1 MKKLIFRLTILLSA
15 LMLFPFQAVEACTG
29 FIVGK
34 NLTADGSTLKFIQP
48 RTIKREKS

>member
-34 NLTADGSTLKFIQP
+34 NLTARRLYFVWSYRGFGA
-48 RTIKREKS
+48 